1 MARRVLLP
9 PEEKKPAAP
18 VEEDLRHDDIE
29 FDPSVEPKSCR
40 AWLNLLQ
47 ESEDAFEDWNTRC
60 DNIDKQYAN
69 LMRLADMHR
78 DKEFQMFWAN
88 SEILKPSIYA
98 KPPRPVVTPK
108 FKDRR
113 PVYQAASELAERC
126 TIVSFDLGNIDGL
139 MKLVRDD
146 LALIDRGVAWCR
158 YESGKSGGYYK
169 HEKVCID
176 FKLRRD
182 FLHSVC
188 RNWREVTWVAAASY
202 LTRAEA
208 RKRFKRTSGDEYQRA
223 EYKVDKEAREIG
235 GADRRER
242 AKFWEIWDRT
252 AERVIWV
259 AQGCELILD
268 EDDPHLELRNFFPC
282 PEPSY
287 GTCQR
292 GSLVPVPDVL
302 QYRDQLEELNLLTG
316 RIHALSDALEVKGF
330 YPSGGAEIAEAVQ
343 AAIMTKTPGRL
354 LVPISNWAAFGGSK
368 EVIIWLPIDQI
379 ATTIQALVMLRKQVI
394 EDIYQIMGISD
405 IMRGATDPSET
416 LGAQQLKTQN
426 GSTRTRDKQQELVR
440 FARDL
445 VEITLEIITQHF
457 DEVTMIEMSQTQLPT
472 QAMQAQ
478 AAQQLFSQMQQL
490 QQQQM
495 QMQQQPQQQLSPPE
509 TTGASTTG
517 SAPPAPPAP
526 GQDPQAQQLQQIN
539 SQMQD
544 LGRQLQKLREQ
555 PTIEQ
560 VLLFL
565 KDNRAKSF
573 VLDIETDSTIL
584 ADEQAEKQARTEF
597 VGVLGQLLPQLSAM
611 ITAEPQTAD
620 FCGELLKFATAPFR
634 AGRSLDGAI
643 DELVEQMKAKAAQ
656 PHGQDPN
663 AGLIQV
669 AQIKAQTD
677 REKLAA
683 DNQQHDAD
691 LAQKDRHKTWELN
704 NQKEIERIKLGAK
717 AQDDQA
723 KMQVQ
728 GQKMQESRES
738 HQAHMIELSQKLQ
751 ADRVKQDMVAQSH
764 AAKQQDMASKANER
778 QQMNTFRM
786 QQPVGG
792 RPR

>member
-9 PEEKKPAAP
+9 PEEKKPP
-18 VEEDLRHDDIE
+18 PLKEDIRHDDLE
-29 FDPSVEPKSCR
+29 FDPSIEPKSAK
-40 AWLNLLQ
+40 AWINLLT
-47 ESEDAFEDWNTRC
+47 ESEDAFDDYNTRC

-88 SEILKPSIYA
+88 SEIIKPSIYA

-126 TIVSFDLGNIDGL
+126 TIVAFDLASIDGL

-158 YESGKSGGYYK
+158 YESGKSKGYYK
-169 HEKVCID
+169 HEKVCVD
-176 FKLRRD
+176 FKMRRD
-182 FLHSVC
+182 FLHSIA

-208 RKRFKRTSGDEYQRA
+208 RKRFYRTSKDEYQRA

-235 GADRRER
+235 GADKRER

-252 AERVIWV
+252 AERVVWV
-259 AQGCELILD
+259 AQGCEFILD

-282 PEPSY
+282 PEPAY

-330 YPSGGAEIAEAVQ
+330 YPSGGAEIADAVQ
-343 AAIMTKTPGRL
+343 AAIAIKTPGRV

-379 ATTIQALVMLRKQVI
+379 ATTIQALVLLRKQVI

-440 FARDL
+440 IARDI

-472 QAMQAQ
+472 QQMQQQ
-478 AAQQLFSQMQQL
+478 AGQRIIGQLQQL
-490 QQQQM
+490 QQQAI
-495 QMQQQPQQQLSPPE
+495 QMQQQAQQQSLPPPG
-509 TTGASTTG
+509 GAPGDT
-517 SAPPAPPAP
+517 PQAPPAP
-526 GQDPQAQQLQQIN
+526 GEDPQAQAAKQIQ
-539 SQMQD
+539 SQMQS
-544 LGRQLQKLREQ
+544 LAQELQKLREQ

-560 VLLFL
+560 VLHFL

-597 VGVLGQLLPQLSAM
+597 VQVLGGLLPQLSQM

-643 DELVEQMKAKAAQ
+643 DELVEQMKAKAQQ
-656 PHGQDPN
+656 PQGQDQN
-663 AGLIQV
+663 AILLQV
-669 AQIKAQTD
+669 EQLKQQTA
-677 REKLAA
+677 REKLKQ
-683 DNQQHDAD
+683 DDKQHSAD
-691 LAQKDRHKTWELN
+691 LEQKDRHKTWELN
-704 NQKEIERIKLGAK
+704 NQKEIERIKLQAK
-717 AQDDQA
+717 AGDDQV
-723 KMQVQ
+723 KQQVQ
-728 GQKMQESRES
+728 GQKLQENRET
-738 HQAHMIELSQKLQ
+738 HQAHLLEISQKMQ
-751 ADRVKQDMVAQSH
+751 ADRVKQDMMAQSH

-778 QQMNTFRM
+778 QQMNTFKM
-786 QQPVGG
+786 QQPVG
-792 RPR
+792 RPQR

>member
-9 PEEKKPAAP
+9 PEEKKPP
-18 VEEDLRHDDIE
+18 PIEEDIRHDDLE
-29 FDPSVEPKSCR
+29 FDPSIEPKSAK
-40 AWLNLLQ
+40 AWINLLT
-47 ESEDAFEDWNTRC
+47 ESEDAFEDYNARC
-60 DNIDKQYAN
+60 DNIDKQYAS
-69 LMRLADMHR
+69 LARLADMHR

-88 SEILKPSIYA
+88 SEIIKPSIYA

-126 TIVSFDLGNIDGL
+126 TIVAFDLANIDGL

-158 YESGKSGGYYK
+158 YESGKGKGFYS
-169 HEKVCID
+169 HEKVCVD
-176 FKLRRD
+176 FKMRRD
-182 FLHSVC
+182 FLHSIA

-208 RKRFKRTSGDEYQRA
+208 RKRFYRTSKDEYQRA
-223 EYKVDKEAREIG
+223 EYKVDKELREIG
-235 GADRRER
+235 GADKRER

-252 AERVIWV
+252 SERVVWV
-259 AQGCELILD
+259 AQGCEFILD
-268 EDDPHLELRNFFPC
+268 EDDPHLELREFFPC
-282 PEPSY
+282 PEPAY

-330 YPSGGAEIAEAVQ
+330 YPSGGAEIADAVQ
-343 AAIMTKTPGRL
+343 AAISIKTPGRV

-379 ATTIQALVMLRKQVI
+379 ATTIQALVLLRKQVI

-440 FARDL
+440 IARDI
-445 VEITLEIITQHF
+445 VEITLEIVTQHF

-472 QAMQAQ
+472 Q
-478 AAQQLFSQMQQL
+478 
-490 QQQQM
+490 
-495 QMQQQPQQQLSPPE
+495 QMQQQAAQRIIGQLQGLQQQAQMMQQQQQSQPMLTSSQQPSAGGESGAEPP
-509 TTGASTTG
+509 T
-517 SAPPAPPAP
+517 AP
-526 GQDPQAQQLQQIN
+526 GQDPQSQQLQQLN
-539 SQMQD
+539 SQMQS
-544 LGRQLQKLREQ
+544 LARELQKLREQ

-560 VLLFL
+560 VLHFL

-597 VGVLGQLLPQLSAM
+597 VGVLGQLLPQLSQM
-611 ITAEPQTAD
+611 ITAEPQTAE

-643 DELVEQMKAKAAQ
+643 DELVEQMKAKAQQPQPGGNPLLQVEQLKQQTAQ
-656 PHGQDPN
+656 QKIKQD
-663 AGLIQV
+663 A
-669 AQIKAQTD
+669 
-677 REKLAA
+677 E
-683 DNQQHDAD
+683 QHKAD
-691 LAQKDRHKTWELN
+691 LEQKDRHKTWELN
-704 NQKEIERIKLGAK
+704 NAKEIERIKLQAK
-717 AQDDQA
+717 AGDEQA

-728 GQKMQESRES
+728 GQKAQESRES
-738 HQAHMIELSQKLQ
+738 HQAHMIEIGQKMQ
-751 ADRVKQDMVAQSH
+751 ADRVKQDMQAQAH
-764 AAKQQDMASKANER
+764 AAKQQDMQSKANER

-786 QQPVGG
+786 QQPVG
-792 RPR
+792 RPQR